1 MSGPERFFSNCS
13 RLGVSVPDSLQV
25 VLDQRGLFPDSL
37 RFYFLILFRMFM
49 YWIKL
54 SYGWLVYDSDITIAV
69 TGIITVTSCI
79 INNKLSLL
87 IV

>member
-1 MSGPERFFSNCS
+1 
-13 RLGVSVPDSLQV
+13 
-25 VLDQRGLFPDSL
+25 
-37 RFYFLILFRMFM
+37 M

-69 TGIITVTSCI
+69 TGIITITSCI

-87 IV
+87 IL

>member
-1 MSGPERFFSNCS
+1 
-13 RLGVSVPDSLQV
+13 
-25 VLDQRGLFPDSL
+25 
-37 RFYFLILFRMFM
+37 MFM

-79 INNKLSLL
+79 INNKFSVLTLYKLHS
-87 IV
+87 IITFEIITVFVIKKYDESTTRRKVDRSS

>member
-1 MSGPERFFSNCS
+1 
-13 RLGVSVPDSLQV
+13 
-25 VLDQRGLFPDSL
+25 
-37 RFYFLILFRMFM
+37 M

-54 SYGWLVYDSDITIAV
+54 SYGWLVYDYSAITIAV

>member
-1 MSGPERFFSNCS
+1 
-13 RLGVSVPDSLQV
+13 
-25 VLDQRGLFPDSL
+25 
-37 RFYFLILFRMFM
+37 M

-69 TGIITVTSCI
+69 ACIITFTSCI

-87 IV
+87 IQ